1 MFSHFLSCLALLIS
15 WFNIKPKYFIQTKNY
30 QGDWVFTEYAFYRR
44 SHAEQCFLSLKSMNS
59 VCLLKG
65 RERIKMYLNC
75 AATGELVDTMY
86 QIYHQGDY
94 PDKWQRGE
102 KIITKRKDDAI
113 EQAKKNV
120 RQAPLVISG
129 V

>member
-1 MFSHFLSCLALLIS
+1 M
-15 WFNIKPKYFIQTKNY
+15 
-30 QGDWVFTEYAFYRR
+30 
-44 SHAEQCFLSLKSMNS
+44 SLKSMNS